1 MKYKA
6 VIVLPTHIQIEAHS
20 DEEASLI
27 ATEKLKS
34 IKESYNKNTVTLSLI
49 REDGKIIDV
58 QLTQFKIL
66 SNKKK
71 HKDKKRNGHLS
82 SLMDKATAF

>member
-58 QLTQFKIL
+58 
-66 SNKKK
+66 
-71 HKDKKRNGHLS
+71 
-82 SLMDKATAF
+82 